1 MVYLDIETWKTLP
14 ERQLSS
20 GLAETIKHA
29 CLADGE
35 MFDYL
40 EKNIEKILVN
50 DKDACEY
57 IAEHNCA
64 VKYKVVMKDER
75 ESGLREVLNLG
86 HTVGRAIETVSDY
99 KLLHGEAVSI
109 GLIAQAKLGEK
120 YGYISPENVSR
131 VIKLCERAK
140 LPIAIPD
147 YIDKAA
153 LVRKL
158 YTDKKVRD
166 GKLRMVFQKEIG
178 DVMCFGDND
187 YAKKITEP
195 EIAEV
200 IDEM

>member
-1 MVYLDIETWKTLP
+1 
-14 ERQLSS
+14 
-20 GLAETIKHA
+20 
-29 CLADGE
+29 
-35 MFDYL
+35 
-40 EKNIEKILVN
+40 
-50 DKDACEY
+50 
-57 IAEHNCA
+57 
-64 VKYKVVMKDER
+64 MKDER

-140 LPIAIPD
+140 LPVAIPD

-187 YAKKITEP
+187 YAKQITEP

>member
-1 MVYLDIETWKTLP
+1 M
-14 ERQLSS
+14 
-20 GLAETIKHA
+20 
-29 CLADGE
+29 
-35 MFDYL
+35 
-40 EKNIEKILVN
+40 N

-109 GLIAQAKLGEK
+109 GLIAQAKRGEK

-140 LPIAIPD
+140 LPVAIPD

-158 YTDKKVRD
+158 YTASSEWYSKRKSAMLCALAIMITLSRSPSRRLR
-166 GKLRMVFQKEIG
+166 KL
-178 DVMCFGDND
+178 
-187 YAKKITEP
+187 
-195 EIAEV
+195 
-200 IDEM
+200 

>member
-1 MVYLDIETWKTLP
+1 
-14 ERQLSS
+14 
-20 GLAETIKHA
+20 
-29 CLADGE
+29 

-109 GLIAQAKLGEK
+109 GL
-120 YGYISPENVSR
+120 SHRRSSVRST
-131 VIKLCERAK
+131 VIF
-140 LPIAIPD
+140 LPKMSA
-147 YIDKAA
+147 
-153 LVRKL
+153 V
-158 YTDKKVRD
+158 
-166 GKLRMVFQKEIG
+166 
-178 DVMCFGDND
+178 
-187 YAKKITEP
+187 
-195 EIAEV
+195 
-200 IDEM
+200 